1 MLSGNLLKKL
11 LRNESTRVQESS
23 NEDYAEG
30 VGPDCVRGGS
40 PDVDEWSSIGQ

>member
-1 MLSGNLLKKL
+1 MLSGNRSKKS

-40 PDVDEWSSIGQ
+40 PDVVEWSAIGQ